1 MLKCGEVSNYILFTV
16 VSAVCTLHDSRFS
29 RHVSWSNLEYAFNM
43 AVCYEWGS
51 SDQKIRSQL
60 ETVSVAVSVLTLT
73 FISVD
78 RWYAI
83 CFPLKFKSTT
93 GRAKTAII
101 IIWLLALAFDIPEL
115 MVLQTRPRKELRIET
130 HFFTQCLPS
139 WSDRS
144 EMTIHV
150 MKAVLLYTLPLIFM
164 SVAYCQI
171 VRVLWRSDNIPGHT
185 ETMNYYGTGACNN
198 SLSAIRRNTMNT
210 NANNTTE
217 GQLRSRRKAAKMLV
231 AVVIMFAVCYFPV
244 HLLSIIRY
252 AMNIPT
258 SDAMVAVAML
268 SHWLCYANSAVNPVI
283 YNFMSGKFRREFKR
297 TFLQCRCLYQT
308 TTSSPQSGHFNNR
321 VSTACE
327 YPMTAS
333 AAHGSTSVRSGS
345 FLPSSAGSNS
355 RRQGRSYLANNN
367 ETSSSRF

>member
-1 MLKCGEVSNYILFTV
+1 MHLLSEVGVELLVHLLQTLK
-16 VSAVCTLHDSRFS
+16 SRGTRAAPWDTHAPTGFHS
-29 RHVSWSNLEYAFNM
+29 
-43 AVCYEWGS
+43 
-51 SDQKIRSQL
+51 
-60 ETVSVAVSVLTLT
+60 TVSVTVSVLTLT

-101 IIWLLALAFDIPEL
+101 IIWLLALAFDVPEL
-115 MVLQTRPRKELRIET
+115 MVLQTQPRKELRIET
-130 HFFTQCLPS
+130 HFFTQCVPS

-144 EMTIHV
+144 ETTFHV
-150 MKAVLLYTLPLIFM
+150 MKTVLLYTVPLIFM

-185 ETMNYYGTGACNN
+185 ETMNYYGTSTCNN
-198 SLSAIRRNTMNT
+198 ALSASRRNTLNT
-210 NANNTTE
+210 NANTTTE

-244 HLLSIIRY
+244 HLLNILRY
-252 AMNIPT
+252 TMDIPS
-258 SDAMVAVAML
+258 SDAMVTIALL

-297 TFLQCRCLYQT
+297 TFLQCHCLYN
-308 TTSSPQSGHFNNR
+308 TTSSPSRTGHFNNR
-321 VSTACE
+321 VKTASE
-327 YPMTAS
+327 HPMTATVIP
-333 AAHGSTSVRSGS
+333 GSKRARCN
-345 FLPSSAGSNS
+345 LPSSTISPVRHQARRHLSASKETASN
-355 RRQGRSYLANNN
+355 RL
-367 ETSSSRF
+367 